1 MRASSTAR
9 TLMCCI
15 FYVPANK
22 AEISGSVNR
31 IGRRYTTP
39 SKHPVGTDHIMAL
52 GILVEGSCTSSAM
65 VATID
70 IRREIK

>member
-1 MRASSTAR
+1 MRASSAAR
-9 TLMCCI
+9 TLMYCI

-39 SKHPVGTDHIMAL
+39 SKHPVGTDQIMAF
-52 GILVEGSCTSSAM
+52 GILTEGSCTSSAM
-65 VATID
+65 VATIN
-70 IRREIK
+70 IMREMK